1 MEACNIFS
9 LLAKSNICIIKHV
22 LAKIFECK
30 TSQCPMK
37 FLQFYLYRYAGRVF
51 INSTGDLKV
60 QKLHFILSLRHTT
73 ILFVIAIV
81 STKGKQSL
89 YSLTNIYSRLSFST
103 LYILTCHKLNVFHE
117 TNASHSIINHSVS

>member
-37 FLQFYLYRYAGRVF
+37 FLQFYLYRCAGRVF

-60 QKLHFILSLRHTT
+60 QKLRIIVTYNHT
-73 ILFVIAIV
+73 ICDSYRIDKRKAKFV
-81 STKGKQSL
+81 
-89 YSLTNIYSRLSFST
+89 
-103 LYILTCHKLNVFHE
+103 
-117 TNASHSIINHSVS
+117 